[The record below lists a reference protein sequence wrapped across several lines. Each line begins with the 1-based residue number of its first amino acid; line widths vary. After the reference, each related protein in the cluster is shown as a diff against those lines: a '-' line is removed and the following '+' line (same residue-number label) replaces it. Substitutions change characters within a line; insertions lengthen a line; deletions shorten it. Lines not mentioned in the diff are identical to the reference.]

1 VSNDLRFDL
10 LKWQKEVYQS
20 AVRFIVIMAGRRCG
34 KSRFAIVMTI
44 IKALE
49 CKAEDAAVLYVA
61 PTYSMVKILAWDQL
75 LRLGAPVIESSN
87 VNDGRIKLV
96 NGVSIYTRGADN
108 PDSLRGMKLAYC
120 VIDEAKDVKPEVF
133 EQIIRPA
140 LSDMKGGALIIG
152 TPDPG
157 ENFFNDRFDYAES
170 AVDPEWMARHLT
182 TYDNETIDPEEIAAA
197 KRSMSSMMFEREYM
211 ASRAS
216 MSQDIFK
223 SEWLL
228 FGPEPENGDWY
239 MAVDPAGF
247 EAVAQGDT
255 KKKHL
260 DNCAIAVVKVCDD
273 GRWFVKKIEF
283 GRWDVREA
291 STRILKNIKDVRPL
305 MIGIEKGSLMRALLP
320 YLSDQMRKFNQYAHI
335 EPIPTSGSNKVSR
348 ITYNL
353 QGMFEHGRITLNERE
368 NWDQFKKEYV
378 NFPAKGTHDDLLDSL
393 SMVTNLA
400 QTSYARRQD
409 DEEPEV
415 LDEICGF

>member
-1 VSNDLRFDL
+1 V
-10 LKWQKEVYQS
+10 V
-20 AVRFIVIMAGRRCG
+20 AGRRCG
-34 KSRFAIVMTI
+34 KTRYAAIDLGM
-44 IKALE
+44 KALK
-49 CKAEDAAVLYVA
+49 CTDPLARVLYIA
-61 PTYSMVKILAWDQL
+61 PTQAMADDLMWDL
-75 LRLGAPVIESSN
+75 MKHLFEPVIEKTN
-87 VNDGRIKLV
+87 INDSDITFV
-96 NGVSIYTRGADN
+96 NGVVVQLRGADK
-108 PDSLRGMKLAYC
+108 PDRLRGKKVFHAVLDEMK
-120 VIDEAKDVKPEVF
+120 DMKDSVWEENVAPS
-133 EQIIRPA
+133 
-140 LSDMKGGALIIG
+140 LSDMEGSALFIG
-152 TPDPG
+152 TPAPG
-157 ENFFNDRFDYAES
+157 ESVFRSLYEMGLEDN
-170 AVDPEWMARHLT
+170 PEWASWHLT
-182 TYDNETIDPEEIAAA
+182 TADNEMISKMEIESAR
-197 KRSMSSMMFEREYM
+197 KRLSSMVFEREYN
-211 ASRAS
+211 ASFDS

-228 FGPEPENGDWY
+228 FGKEPEDGDWY
-239 MAVDPAGF
+239 MAIDPAGF
-247 EAVAQGDT
+247 EAVAAGDN

-273 GRWFVKKIEF
+273 GRWFVKKIEY

-305 MIGIEKGSLMRALLP
+305 MVGIEKGSLMRALLP

-378 NFPAKGTHDDLLDSL
+378 NFPARGAHDDLLDSL